1 MTINLNKLTNFQDA
15 KAKFAELVKNNAGS
29 EEQASAYSEMMDSL
43 GTDMTDYIKDEVK
56 AQTETVLNARNSDP
70 TITQDEVKFFNELAS
85 GDLTHSTKE
94 EVTLPETVITKIFE
108 DISTEH
114 PFLDLIGL
122 QNTGLRLKFLKSDA
136 EGAAVWGKVFGDIQ
150 GQLTATFDDEDA
162 TQSKLTAFV
171 AIPNDV
177 AEYGVTW
184 IKTFVMTQIQEA
196 FAVAAESAFISGDGN
211 NKPIGL
217 NRQVQSGVTVT
228 GGVYPE
234 KASSGS
240 ITLADVATAKK
251 ELGAIVKA
259 LSKKENGKPFAARG
273 KVVLVVEPGASIDME
288 VAMTM
293 QNVNGQ
299 WVLAYPFGLQ
309 IVESVYVPAGKI
321 VAFVPQRYDAYCAG
335 PVAIKTFDQ
344 TLALQDGLLYTA
356 KRFFYGKAEDDNVA
370 KVYDLAITAS
380 DTASSETSSSG
391 SGK

>member
-85 GDLTHSTKE
+85 GDLSHSTKE

-136 EGAAVWGKVFGDIQ
+136 EGAAVWGKVFGNIQ

-217 NRQVQSGVTVT
+217 NRQVQSGVQVT

-234 KASSGS
+234 KESSGS

-259 LSKKENGKPFAARG
+259 LSTKENGKPFAARG

-370 KVYDLAITAS
+370 KVYDLAIVAS

>member
-1 MTINLNKLTNFQDA
+1 M
-15 KAKFAELVKNNAGS
+15 
-29 EEQASAYSEMMDSL
+29 
-43 GTDMTDYIKDEVK
+43 
-56 AQTETVLNARNSDP
+56 
-70 TITQDEVKFFNELAS
+70 
-85 GDLTHSTKE
+85 
-94 EVTLPETVITKIFE
+94 
-108 DISTEH
+108 
-114 PFLDLIGL
+114 
-122 QNTGLRLKFLKSDA
+122 KFLKSDA

-259 LSKKENGKPFAARG
+259 LSTKENGKPFAARG

>member
-85 GDLTHSTKE
+85 GDLSHSTKE

-108 DISTEH
+108 DIATEH

-150 GQLTATFDDEDA
+150 GQLTATFSDDDA

-177 AEYGVTW
+177 AEYGAPWV
-184 IKTFVMTQIQEA
+184 KTFVTTQIEEA
-196 FAVAAESAFISGDGN
+196 FAVAAESAFLTGDGN

-217 NRQVQSGVTVT
+217 NRQVQAGVTVT

-234 KASSGS
+234 KASAGT
-240 ITLADVATAKK
+240 ITLADTATAKK
-251 ELGAIVKA
+251 ELGGIVKA
-259 LSKKENGKPFAARG
+259 LSKKENGKPYAAKG
-273 KVVLVVEPGASIDME
+273 KVILVVQPGASIDME
-288 VAMTM
+288 SAMTM

-309 IVESVYVPAGKI
+309 VIESVYVPDGKLI
-321 VAFVPQRYDAYCAG
+321 AFVPDRYDAYSAG
-335 PVAIKTFDQ
+335 PVAIKQFDQ
-344 TLALQDGLLYTA
+344 TLALQDGLLFTA
-356 KRFFYGKAEDDNVA
+356 KRFFYGKADDDNTA
-370 KVYDLAITAS
+370 KVYALSVNGSAATD
-380 DTASSETSSSG
+380 SG
-391 SGK
+391 SGSTSGK

>member
-70 TITQDEVKFFNELAS
+70 SITQDEVKFFNELAS
-85 GDLTHSTKE
+85 GDLSHSTKE

-108 DISTEH
+108 DIATEH

-136 EGAAVWGKVFGDIQ
+136 EGAAVWGKVFGSIQ

-196 FAVAAESAFISGDGN
+196 FAVAAESAFIAGDGN

-217 NRQVQSGVTVT
+217 NRQVQKDVVVT

-251 ELGAIVKA
+251 ELGAVVKA

-273 KVVLVVEPGASIDME
+273 KVVLVVEPGASIDLE

-299 WVLAYPFGLQ
+299 WVLAFPFGLQ
-309 IVESVYVPAGKI
+309 VVESEYAPTGKVI
-321 VAFVPQRYDAYCAG
+321 AFVPQRYDAYCAG

-370 KVYDLAITAS
+370 KVYDLAIT
-380 DTASSETSSSG
+380 TSTGTTSTDSG

>member
-29 EEQASAYSEMMDSL
+29 EEQATAYSEMMDSL

-85 GDLTHSTKE
+85 GDLSHTTKE

-108 DISTEH
+108 DIATEH

-136 EGAAVWGKVFGDIQ
+136 EGAAVWGKVFGNIQ

-196 FAVAAESAFISGDGN
+196 FAVAAEAAFISGDGN

-217 NRQVQSGVTVT
+217 NRQVQSGVQVT

-309 IVESVYVPAGKI
+309 IVESVYAPTGKVI
-321 VAFVPQRYDAYCAG
+321 AFVPQRYDAYCAG

-356 KRFFYGKAEDDNVA
+356 KRFFYGKAEDDNAA
-370 KVYDLAITAS
+370 KVYALNITDTTAS
-380 DTASSETSSSG
+380 TDSG

>member
-85 GDLTHSTKE
+85 GDLSHSTKE

-136 EGAAVWGKVFGDIQ
+136 EGAAVWGKVFGNIQ

-217 NRQVQSGVTVT
+217 NRQVQSGVQVT

-234 KASSGS
+234 KESSGS

-259 LSKKENGKPFAARG
+259 LSTKENGKPFAARG

>member
-70 TITQDEVKFFNELAS
+70 SITQDEVKFFNELAS
-85 GDLTHSTKE
+85 GDLSHSTKE

-108 DISTEH
+108 DIATEH

-196 FAVAAESAFISGDGN
+196 FAVAAESAFIAGDGN

-217 NRQVQSGVTVT
+217 NRQVQKDVVVT

-240 ITLADVATAKK
+240 ITLADVETAKK
-251 ELGAIVKA
+251 ELGAVVKA

-273 KVVLVVEPGASIDME
+273 KVVLVVEPGASIDLE

-299 WVLAYPFGLQ
+299 WVLAFPFGLQ
-309 IVESVYVPAGKI
+309 VVESVYAPTGKVI
-321 VAFVPQRYDAYCAG
+321 AFVPQRYDAYCAG

-370 KVYDLAITAS
+370 KVYDLTLTTA
-380 DTASSETSSSG
+380 DAG
-391 SGK
+391 SGV

>member
-70 TITQDEVKFFNELAS
+70 SITQDEVKFFNELAS
-85 GDLTHSTKE
+85 GDLSHGTKE

-108 DISTEH
+108 DIATEH

-136 EGAAVWGKVFGDIQ
+136 EGAAVWGKVFGSIQ

-196 FAVAAESAFISGDGN
+196 FAVAAESAFIAGDGN

-217 NRQVQSGVTVT
+217 SRQVQKDVVVT

-273 KVVLVVEPGASIDME
+273 KVVLVVEPGASIDLE

-299 WVLAYPFGLQ
+299 WVLAFPFGLQ
-309 IVESVYVPAGKI
+309 VVESEYAPTGKAI
-321 VAFVPQRYDAYCAG
+321 AFVPQRYDAYCAG

-370 KVYDLAITAS
+370 KVYDLAIT
-380 DTASSETSSSG
+380 TSTGTTSTDSG

>member
-1 MTINLNKLTNFQDA
+1 
-15 KAKFAELVKNNAGS
+15 
-29 EEQASAYSEMMDSL
+29 
-43 GTDMTDYIKDEVK
+43 MTDYIKDEVK

-85 GDLTHSTKE
+85 GNLSHTTKE

-108 DISTEH
+108 DIATEH

-150 GQLTATFDDEDA
+150 GQLTATFSDDDA

-177 AEYGVTW
+177 AEYGAPWV
-184 IKTFVMTQIQEA
+184 KTFVTTQIEEA
-196 FAVAAESAFISGDGN
+196 FAVAAESAFLTGDGN

-217 NRQVQSGVTVT
+217 NRQVQAGVTVT

-234 KASSGS
+234 KASAGT
-240 ITLADVATAKK
+240 ITLADTATAKK
-251 ELGAIVKA
+251 ELGGIVKA
-259 LSKKENGKPFAARG
+259 LSKKENGKPYAAKG
-273 KVVLVVEPGASIDME
+273 KVILVVQPGASIDME
-288 VAMTM
+288 SAMTM

-309 IVESVYVPAGKI
+309 VIESVYVPDGKLI
-321 VAFVPQRYDAYCAG
+321 AFVPDRYDAYSAG
-335 PVAIKTFDQ
+335 PVAIKQFDQ
-344 TLALQDGLLYTA
+344 TLALQDGLLFTA
-356 KRFFYGKAEDDNVA
+356 KRFFYGKADDDNTA
-370 KVYDLAITAS
+370 KVYALSVNGSAATD
-380 DTASSETSSSG
+380 SG
-391 SGK
+391 SGSTSGK